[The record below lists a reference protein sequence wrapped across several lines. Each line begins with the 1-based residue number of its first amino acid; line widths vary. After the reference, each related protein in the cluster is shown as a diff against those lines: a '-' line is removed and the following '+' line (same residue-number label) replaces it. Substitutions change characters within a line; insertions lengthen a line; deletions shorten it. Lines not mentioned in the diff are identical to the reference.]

1 MVRFQDGMALPRL
14 HMTSEKEI
22 LRGKTTDVYFE
33 RTRKILK
40 AKRLRGKHALAEVT
54 ASDFPDEW
62 KWAVLC
68 GVEEAA
74 RLFEGHPV
82 NVYSLPE
89 GTLFH
94 ACDRQGIR
102 TPVMTV
108 EGAYYEYCI
117 LETPLLGF
125 LCQASGIATKAARI
139 RKLAGRSL
147 LVSFGIRRM
156 HPAIAPMID
165 RAAYIGGFNTVS
177 CLAGAELIG
186 EKPTGTMPHA
196 LIILLGDVAS
206 AVKAFDKVVEP
217 EAPRIALVD
226 TFLDEKVEALKA
238 AEALGKK
245 LFGVRLDTPAS
256 RRGDFTEIIREVR
269 WELNLRGYSHVK
281 IFVSGGIEEGKIP
294 GLVKAG
300 VEGFGVGTSLSN
312 APTID
317 FALDLVEVEGKPI
330 AKRGKLAGRK
340 NLWRCGKCMVDL
352 VLPARESKPSC
363 PNCGGKMRSMLKPLI
378 LNGKLAGSL
387 PKPSEIR
394 RYLLS
399 QLEKVEI

>member
-1 MVRFQDGMALPRL
+1 
-14 HMTSEKEI
+14 
-22 LRGKTTDVYFE
+22 
-33 RTRKILK
+33 
-40 AKRLRGKHALAEVT
+40 
-54 ASDFPDEW
+54 
-62 KWAVLC
+62 
-68 GVEEAA
+68 
-74 RLFEGHPV
+74 
-82 NVYSLPE
+82 
-89 GTLFH
+89 
-94 ACDRQGIR
+94 
-102 TPVMTV
+102 
-108 EGAYYEYCI
+108 
-117 LETPLLGF
+117 
-125 LCQASGIATKAARI
+125 
-139 RKLAGRSL
+139 
-147 LVSFGIRRM
+147 
-156 HPAIAPMID
+156 MID

>member
-1 MVRFQDGMALPRL
+1 MISSGGMALPRL
-14 HMTSEKEI
+14 HIASEKEI

-40 AKRLRGKHALAEVT
+40 AKRLKGKQALAEVT
-54 ASDFPDEW
+54 ASDFPDGW

-94 ACDRQGIR
+94 ACDHRGVR
-102 TPVMTV
+102 TLVMTV

-139 RKLAGRSL
+139 RKLAGESL

-165 RAAYIGGFNTVS
+165 RAAYIGGFDAVS

-186 EKPTGTMPHA
+186 ERPTGTMPHA

-206 AVKAFDKVVEP
+206 AMKAFDNVVEP

-294 GLVKAG
+294 GLLEAG

-317 FALDLVEVEGKPI
+317 FALDLVEVEGKPV

-352 VLPARESKPSC
+352 VLPAREPRQPCPS
-363 PNCGGKMRSMLKPLI
+363 CGGKMRSMLKPLI